1 MEGKV
6 SQPNW
11 HESFERAKESGN
23 LEVSN
28 MGDDSA
34 DSHAILITGIPDA
47 VLSVHQSASAQLG
60 MTVGQLLT
68 YILSHG
74 GIKAYKGGKL
84 GESE

>member
-1 MEGKV
+1 M
-6 SQPNW
+6 SQPKW
-11 HESFERAKESGN
+11 HESFERAKKSGN

-47 VLSVHQSASAQLG
+47 VLSAHQSASAQLG

-68 YILSHG
+68 YILSYG
-74 GIKAYKGGKL
+74 GIKTYKGAKI
-84 GESE
+84 GEPE